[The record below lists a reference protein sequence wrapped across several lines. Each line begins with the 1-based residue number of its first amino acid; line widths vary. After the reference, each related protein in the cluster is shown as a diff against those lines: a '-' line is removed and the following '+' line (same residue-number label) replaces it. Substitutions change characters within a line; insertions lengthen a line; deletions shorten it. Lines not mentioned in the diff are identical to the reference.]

1 MKILSVYD
9 KEFAPYGQV
18 VKGYDFAPLLEKL
31 VEVSEKPA
39 DAVIYVPSVAELE
52 ALPVFEQ
59 LSNNYYGGMPI
70 QIGYCNGT
78 NTLLNC
84 LEYHRDSEINVAA
97 DDAILL
103 LARQDEI
110 IDGKLDTACVKAF
123 LMPKG
128 TAVEVYATS
137 LHYAPCSAKLGE
149 GFRVIIVLPRDTNT
163 DKPAITELNHEDT
176 LLRARNKWL
185 LAHPEAPE
193 ASDGAYI
200 GLTGENIDVAPLI

>member
-1 MKILSVYD
+1 MKILSVFD

-39 DAVIYVPSVAELE
+39 DSVIYVPSVAELE
-52 ALPVFEQ
+52 ALPVFAQ

-78 NTLLNC
+78 NTVLNC

-123 LMPKG
+123 LVPKG
-128 TAVEVYATS
+128 TAVEVYATA
-137 LHYAPCSAKLGE
+137 LHYAPCSAKLGD
-149 GFRVIIVLPRDTNT
+149 GFRVIVVLPKDTNT
-163 DKPAITELNHEDT
+163 DKPEITALNHEDT

-185 LAHPEAPE
+185 LAHADAPE
-193 ASDGAYI
+193 AADGAYV
-200 GLTGENIDVAPLI
+200 GLTGENIDIASII